1 MLKTILLGAGMLL
14 FLLFLSRRK
23 ASIKEQPAIKLT
35 EADAKRLHAPQKV
48 SLPLFERSPAVA
60 RRGAA
65 ALDRT

>member
-23 ASIKEQPAIKLT
+23 ASIEEQPAIKLS
-35 EADAKRLHAPQKV
+35 EADAERLPSPTDV
-48 SLPLFERSPAVA
+48 SLRHFERSPALS